1 MMCTSFMFNYYL
13 YDFLKKLYIMKK
25 LEKNNEPDDDVY
37 IMHVKRYAIRIYSG
51 LGRWYD
57 T

>member
-1 MMCTSFMFNYYL
+1 MIFF
-13 YDFLKKLYIMKK
+13 KKLYIMKK

-37 IMHVKRYAIRIYSG
+37 IMHVKRYNIRIYSG
-51 LGRWYD
+51 LVRWYD